1 MTQHEHEE
9 HDHSVEGHT
18 HGIALGFRIL
28 DFRGELYFAEA
39 EISAYVDEPDSL
51 GATLVFHKVSGI
63 DPTAGADEIE
73 WPTWAT
79 DVDEDLTRDASPCS
93 GSRSHR
99 PRAGNRPR
107 KSRAPARWGS
117 ASGRTRPRAAP
128 SWSRSSRAD
137 APTGPS

>member
-79 DVDEDLTRDASPCS
+79 DVDEDLTRDD
-93 GSRSHR
+93 
-99 PRAGNRPR
+99 
-107 KSRAPARWGS
+107 
-117 ASGRTRPRAAP
+117 
-128 SWSRSSRAD
+128 D
-137 APTGPS
+137 APVTQQFEAILRQLSGMDDAALREYLERAIEETE